1 MNPFVRIT
9 MRKLALLFAAA
20 AFTVST
26 PCFANKLSKAQGQQI
41 GADIVLAEATAS
53 SAVGPAAL
61 QLLAQAINVTGIGIN
76 TMVGDLSTVIP
87 QAQAAIIKNSVV
99 LASVTANNA
108 VGQGLNPVEFQ
119 TLATSVN
126 QLGNAINQLQGAVA
140 PTLGPEINPIVTTNE
155 ALFASGAAA
164 GNTQIMGLAI
174 NRLADGLGVIDNVL
188 SGP

>member
-41 GADIVLAEATAS
+41 GADIVVAEATAR
-53 SAVGPAAL
+53 SAVGPGAVP
-61 QLLAQAINVTGIGIN
+61 LLAQAINLIGTGIN

-87 QAQAAIIKNSVV
+87 QGQAAFIKDLVV
-99 LASVTANNA
+99 IASTTANNA
-108 VGQGLNPVEFQ
+108 VGQGFNQVQFQ

-126 QLGNAINQLQGAVA
+126 QLGNAINQLQGAVV
-140 PTLGPEINPIVTTNE
+140 PTLGPEINPIVTTNVG
-155 ALFASGAAA
+155 LFDSGVAA

-174 NRLADGLGVIDNVL
+174 SRLADGLGVIDNVL